1 MMKQVYN
8 KILVDIGEPRIT
20 DKEFSSIDLPVNFT
34 QREIYLNVKKILIER
49 GIISNEIEKL
59 YLCAEKDGVSLK
71 KNDKKEYLPRSNILL
86 GGANG

>member
-1 MMKQVYN
+1 MKQIYN

-20 DKEFSSIDLPVNFT
+20 DRELSSIDLPVNYT

-49 GIISNEIEKL
+49 GIMSNEIEKL
-59 YLCAEKDGVSLK
+59 YLSAAKEGVNLK
-71 KNDKKEYLPRSNILL
+71 KDDKRDYLPRSNVLL